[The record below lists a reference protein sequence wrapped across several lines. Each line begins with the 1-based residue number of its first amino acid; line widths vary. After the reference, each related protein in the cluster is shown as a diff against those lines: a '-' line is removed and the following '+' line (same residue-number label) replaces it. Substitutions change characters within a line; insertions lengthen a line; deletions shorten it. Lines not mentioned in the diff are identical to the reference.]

1 MYKQNLVYSNL
12 GKYLTLISPSLLYQY
27 NINSNTHHLY
37 LYVLRSKLYFFI
49 LILKL
54 HFNCQFKSITEL
66 TASDYPEN
74 PQRFNLLYVL
84 HSLLYR
90 EGCFVKTWCSEL
102 ENVDS
107 IVSLY
112 SGANW
117 FEREVWDMYGIHF
130 KGHPDLRRILTDY
143 GFMGFP
149 LRKDFPLSGYVELR
163 YYDKYKKIIYSPVKL
178 VQDYRKYDL
187 RSPWNFFDPKFK

>member
-1 MYKQNLVYSNL
+1 MYKHNLIFNNL
-12 GKYLTLISPSLLYQY
+12 GKYLTLLSPSLLYQY
-27 NINSNTHHLY
+27 NINPKTNQIY
-37 LYVLRSKLYFFI
+37 LYALKSKIYLFI
-49 LILKL
+49 LLLKL
-54 HFNCQFKSITEL
+54 HFNCQFKSFTEL
-66 TASDYPEN
+66 TATDYPAN
-74 PQRFNLLYVL
+74 KQRFNLLYVI

-90 EGCFVKTWCSEL
+90 EGCLIKLWCSEL
-102 ENVDS
+102 DNVDS

-149 LRKDFPLSGYVELR
+149 LRKDFPLSGYVEAR

-187 RSPWNFFDPKFK
+187 RSPWNYFDPKFK

>member
-1 MYKQNLVYSNL
+1 MERHGLMKFSL
-12 GKYLTLISPSLLYQY
+12 GEYLTLVGPSILYQH
-27 NINSNTHHLY
+27 NINPNSGNTSFYVIKKNLY
-37 LYVLRSKLYFFI
+37 LFI
-49 LILKL
+49 LVLNL
-54 HFNCQFKSITEL
+54 HFNTQFKSIVDITS
-66 TASDYPEN
+66 SDYPHL
-74 PQRFNLLYVL
+74 PKRFHLLYTFN
-84 HSLLYR
+84 SFLYR
-90 EGCFVKTWCSEL
+90 KMCFVKVWCSEL
-102 ENVDS
+102 QSINS
-107 IVSLY
+107 IVSILP
-112 SGANW
+112 GANW

-187 RSPWNFFDPKFK
+187 KSPWNFFDSNFK